1 MTIINVLTVYI
12 EHQDIN
18 HAVDKTMEAPN
29 SRLCTFDSQ
38 QVIHLLINKT
48 KCKLNI
54 DILEYKETDLFQGSM
69 FCYF

>member
-18 HAVDKTMEAPN
+18 HAVDKTMEAPT

-38 QVIHLLINKT
+38 QVHLLINKT

-54 DILEYKETDLFQGSM
+54 DTLEYTETDLFQGSM